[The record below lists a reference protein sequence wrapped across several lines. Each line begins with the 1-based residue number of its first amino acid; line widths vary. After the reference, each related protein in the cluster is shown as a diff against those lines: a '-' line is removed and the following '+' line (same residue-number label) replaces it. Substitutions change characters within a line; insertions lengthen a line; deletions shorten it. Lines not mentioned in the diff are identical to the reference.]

1 MGGDFQFLDIIFF
14 AMIAVFLVMRLRSVL
29 GRRTGNEKQ
38 RDLFARRSREETR
51 DKVIPLPDRTRPREE
66 AQPDAPVGV
75 EEIRPEDVR
84 PEVRSEAAG
93 TPLQQG
99 IARIR
104 SADTGFDPRG
114 FMEGARSAFE
124 MIVAAF
130 AAGDTATLRPLLS
143 DEVFEN
149 FRAAIE
155 ARRRANH
162 TLETTLVGI
171 TSADMIEAELQGRT
185 AVVTAKFVSE
195 QVNVTRDAQGT
206 VVDGDP
212 ATVTTVTDIWTFA
225 RNTRARDPNWAL
237 VATRSPN

>member
-29 GRRTGNEKQ
+29 GRRTGQEKQ
-38 RDLFARRSREETR
+38 RDIFARRSREETR

-66 AQPDAPVGV
+66 AQPAEGPVPAP
-75 EEIRPEDVR
+75 D
-84 PEVRSEAAG
+84 EVRTEAAAP
-93 TPLQQG
+93 PLQQG

-104 SADTGFDPRG
+104 SADPSFEPRS
-114 FMEGARSAFE
+114 FVEGARGAFE

-130 AAGDTATLRPLLS
+130 ASGDTATLRPLLS

-149 FRAAIE
+149 FRSAIE
-155 ARRRANH
+155 ARRRANQ

-171 TSADMIEAELQGRT
+171 TSADLIEAELQGRT
-185 AVVTAKFVSE
+185 AVATVKFVTE

-212 ATVTTVTDIWTFA
+212 AAVTTVTDIWTFA
-225 RNTRARDPNWAL
+225 RNTRARDPNWTL

>member
-29 GRRTGNEKQ
+29 GRRTGHEKPQ
-38 RDLFARRSREETR
+38 RDLFARRPREETR

-66 AQPDAPVGV
+66 PQDIEAPAAA
-75 EEIRPEDVR
+75 ESQAEPA
-84 PEVRSEAAG
+84 PEAAV

-99 IARIR
+99 IVRIR
-104 SADTGFDPRG
+104 TADPGFDQRS
-114 FMEGARSAFE
+114 FLDGARTAFE

-143 DEVFEN
+143 DEVFDN
-149 FRAAIE
+149 FRHAIE
-155 ARRRANH
+155 ARRRAGH

-171 TSADMIEAELQGRT
+171 TSADLIEADLQGRM
-185 AVVTAKFVSE
+185 AVVTVKFVSE
-195 QVNVTRDAQGT
+195 QVNVTRDAEGS
-206 VVDGDP
+206 VVEGDP
-212 ATVTTVTDIWTFA
+212 AAVTTVTDIWTFA
-225 RNTRARDPNWAL
+225 RNTRVRDPNWTL